1 MGIKTLFLLSC
12 PAFQRLNLDET
23 VREGFSKKV
32 IFGPRRE
39 EWEQSI
45 RGGEIRAFQVK
56 GPANAKVRSQE
67 ITHYEE

>member
-12 PAFQRLNLDET
+12 PAFQRLNLDEM

-32 IFGPRRE
+32 IFGPGHE

-45 RGGEIRAFQVK
+45 RGCEVGAFQVK
-56 GPANAKVRSQE
+56 GPANAKVCSQE
-67 ITHYEE
+67 RTLYEE